1 MTGMKVS
8 QTVKL
13 AAPAATVWA
22 YVRDF
27 YNFQEWQPH
36 IVSSRKGPKE
46 GERYVEMKRGNTV
59 HDRIA
64 TRDDDRRI
72 LAYEMVP
79 GQVLPPGVPALEGF
93 LATFTVS
100 EAGQNSEVEYSIV
113 VEIPDAMKEMAEKG
127 IGSDISGALDGL
139 VAKFGAA

>member
-1 MTGMKVS
+1 MKVS

-13 AAPAATVWA
+13 AAPAATVWSF
-22 YVRDF
+22 VRDF

-36 IVSSRKGPKE
+36 IVSTRKGPKE

-59 HDRIA
+59 YDRIA
-64 TRDDDRRI
+64 TLDDERRI

-79 GQVLPPGVPALEGF
+79 GQVLPPGVPPLEGF
-93 LATFTVS
+93 LATFTVK

-113 VEIPDAMKEMAEKG
+113 VEIPEPMREMAEKG
-127 IGSDISGALDGL
+127 IGGDISGALDGL
-139 VAKFGAA
+139 ASKFGKA

>member
-1 MTGMKVS
+1 MKVS

-13 AAPAATVWA
+13 AAPAATVWTF
-22 YVRDF
+22 VRDF

-36 IVSSRKGPKE
+36 IVSTRKGPKE

-59 HDRIA
+59 YDRIA
-64 TRDDDRRI
+64 TLDDTRRV

-93 LATFTVS
+93 LATFTVN
-100 EAGQNSEVEYSIV
+100 EAGQNAEVEYSIV
-113 VEIPDAMKEMAEKG
+113 VEIPEAMREMAEKG
-127 IGSDISGALDGL
+127 IGGDISGALDGL
-139 VAKFGAA
+139 AAKFGKA

>member
-1 MTGMKVS
+1 MIGVKVS

-13 AAPAATVWA
+13 AAPAATVWTF
-22 YVRDF
+22 VRDF

-36 IVSSRKGPKE
+36 IVSTRKGPKE

-59 HDRIA
+59 FDRIA
-64 TRDDDRRI
+64 TLDDTRRV

-93 LATFTVS
+93 LATFTVN

-113 VEIPDAMKEMAEKG
+113 VEIPEAMREMAEKG
-127 IGSDISGALDGL
+127 IGADVSGALDGL
-139 VAKFGAA
+139 AAKFGKA